1 MKRKSEEKSKRWKND
16 IKNNKKTKILSQM
29 QTKYYYK

>member
-1 MKRKSEEKSKRWKND
+1 MKRKSEEKPKRWKND

>member
-16 IKNNKKTKILSQM
+16 SKNNKKTKILSQM